1 MMFLYFKQKTAY
13 EMRISD
19 WSSDVFSSDLV
30 LLGFALVAALLLVT
44 NVALAST
51 FEDYLLRRT
60 DEELAGLATRPIW
73 GAGGIDPRRPG
84 RGPGEQPLSDTY
96 IGVTAASRERLT
108 RVGYAPHADAGEPAP
123 APHQPLRPPS
133 DAAPPPPPPV

>member
-84 RGPGEQPLSDTY
+84 RGQGEQPLSDTY
-96 IGVTAASRERLT
+96 IGVTDASGERLT
-108 RVGYAPHADAGEPAP
+108 RVGYALDEDAGEPAP
-123 APHQPLRPPS
+123 SPAQLLEHASELGRAP
-133 DAAPPPPPPV
+133 V